1 MSDGKKYALIF
12 TAIMLIA
19 LGVRI
24 GFLIHDRHV
33 AETESAK
40 SKEPELKATDDQ
52 NVYLVSKHQSSL
64 NDARDLNGQKLWI
77 AAADQV
83 VPFAA
88 TPARIDYHKPAPVL
102 RGAEPIQV
110 VNFIEQKADPKVAT
124 RIPEGDKQAVMLFHR
139 ASDPTHLL
147 GAPVGAH
154 QDGIWTFYLDN
165 ILFYEDPHKLFEHWG
180 KQNWEA
186 VDAHRVIPGMSER
199 MVGTSVGAITSS
211 ASGLPGN
218 RTATFINNG
227 HPITVT
233 FVHDKVTKVEGQ

>member
-12 TAIMLIA
+12 TAIMVIA

-24 GFLIHDRHV
+24 GLLVHERHE
-33 AETESAK
+33 AEKAPAK
-40 SKEPELKATDDQ
+40 SGEPELVATDDQ

-64 NDARDLNGQKLWI
+64 QDARELNGKTLWI

-88 TPARIDYHKPAPVL
+88 TASRIDYHKPGPIL

-124 RIPEGDKQAVMLFHR
+124 RIPEGDRQAVMLFHR
-139 ASDPTHLL
+139 LSDPGHLL
-147 GAPVGAH
+147 GAPVAAH
-154 QDGIWTFYLDN
+154 GDGIWTFYLDN
-165 ILFYEDPHKLFEHWG
+165 IVFYEDPHTLFAHWG

-186 VDAHRVIPGMSER
+186 VDAHKVIPGMSER
-199 MVGTSVGAITSS
+199 MVGTSIGAITSS
-211 ASGLPGN
+211 ASGLPGD
-218 RTATFINNG
+218 RTATFVNNG
-227 HPITVT
+227 HPVTVT
-233 FVHDKVTKVEGQ
+233 FVQDKATKIEGQ